1 MSVAINRMKNSGLIR
16 LIDVKDEHPKARA
29 T

>member
-1 MSVAINRMKNSGLIR
+1 MSIAINRMKNDGLIR